1 MLSKILLL
9 AALAFPAFGTD
20 CITPGQICSLKPVVI
35 KLGQMNWV
43 PSATSKAAYD
53 EMRKDMETS
62 DVDGLKQLIQKGEVL
77 LTEGGNSVR
86 VLDASIWGD
95 YTECRLVTG
104 QYKGVKIF
112 TTRAWVVP

>member
-1 MLSKILLL
+1 
-9 AALAFPAFGTD
+9 
-20 CITPGQICSLKPVVI
+20 VI
-35 KLGQMNWV
+35 KLDKLDWV

-53 EMRKDMETS
+53 EMRKDMEAS
-62 DVDGLKQLIQKGEVL
+62 DIDGLKQLILKGAVL
-77 LTEGGNSVR
+77 LTEGGNGVR
-86 VLDASIWGD
+86 ILDVSIWGG